1 MTEENTN
8 VKILS
13 QNAALPNR
21 LCKITESEDED
32 INIYDIAKLSGVSIA
47 TVSRVVNGSP
57 RVSEKT
63 KEKVLAVMK
72 AHDYTPNAFA
82 RGLGLGS
89 MKTVGIICPDISDS
103 YMARAVHYL
112 EDSLHSYGYGCILG
126 CSGYEQEQRESY
138 VNWLL
143 TKKIDTL
150 VLVGSIYAGSGR
162 DQHDT
167 DYVRQAAEKTPVF
180 MINGQV
186 TGENVYCACAD
197 DFNAMLTVTRA
208 LIKRGRKRTLF
219 LHHVDSFSGRQK
231 MQGYEAALT
240 EAGYPILGELK
251 FQTRNDIEY
260 TRNILVEYSRTLNFD
275 SVISTADAMAVG
287 AVKYAK
293 IKGIA
298 IPEELSVV
306 GYNNSLMS
314 VSCEPEM
321 TSVDSKVDVLCRL
334 TVENM
339 VGLLE
344 RDEKPAAKTLVP
356 CDVVKRCTTDFAFE

>member
-1 MTEENTN
+1 M
-8 VKILS
+8 
-13 QNAALPNR
+13 ALLICSN
-21 LCKITESEDED
+21 KTTESEDED

-72 AHDYTPNAFA
+72 AHDYTPNVFA

-103 YMARAVHYL
+103 YMARAVYFL

-150 VLVGSIYAGSGR
+150 VMVGSIYAGSGR

-186 TGENVYCACAD
+186 TGENIYCAFAD
-197 DFNAMLTVTRA
+197 DFHAMLTVTRA
-208 LIKRGRKRTLF
+208 LIRRGRKRTLF
-219 LHHVDSFSGRQK
+219 LHHIDSFSGRQK
-231 MQGYEAALT
+231 MQGYEAALV

-260 TRNILVEYSRTLNFD
+260 TRNMLVEYSRTLDFD
-275 SVISTADAMAVG
+275 SVIATADAMAVG

-298 IPEELSVV
+298 VPEDLSVV
-306 GYNNSLMS
+306 GYNNSLIA

-339 VGLLE
+339 IGLLE
-344 RDEKPAAKTLVP
+344 RDEKPKAETLVP
-356 CDVVKRCTTDFAFE
+356 CDVVKRCTTDFSFD

>member
-1 MTEENTN
+1 M
-8 VKILS
+8 
-13 QNAALPNR
+13 
-21 LCKITESEDED
+21 
-32 INIYDIAKLSGVSIA
+32 
-47 TVSRVVNGSP
+47 VNGSP

-72 AHDYTPNAFA
+72 AHDYTPNVFA

-89 MKTVGIICPDISDS
+89 MKTVGIICPDISDT
-103 YMARAVHYL
+103 YMARAVYFL
-112 EDSLHSYGYGCILG
+112 EDSLHSYGYGCVLG

-150 VLVGSIYAGSGR
+150 VLVGSIYSGSGR
-162 DQHDT
+162 DKHDT

-186 TGENVYCACAD
+186 TGDNVYCACAD
-197 DFNAMLTVTRA
+197 DFHAMLMVTRA
-208 LIKRGRKRTLF
+208 LIKRGRQRTLF
-219 LHHVDSFSGRQK
+219 LHHIDSFSGRQK
-231 MQGYEAALT
+231 MQGYEAALA

-251 FQTRNDIEY
+251 FQSRNDIEY
-260 TRNILVEYSRTLNFD
+260 TRNMLVEYSRTLDFD

-298 IPEELSVV
+298 VPTDLSVV
-306 GYNNSLMS
+306 GYNNSLMAL
-314 VSCEPEM
+314 SCEPEM

-339 VGLLE
+339 IGLLE
-344 RDEKPAAKTLVP
+344 RGEKPAAETLVP
-356 CDVVKRCTTDFAFE
+356 CEVVKRCTTDFSFD